1 MVRKNREDFKI
12 YGNVFDNFTLRLL
25 HKLASQGHFDELL
38 SPVALGK
45 EANVFTASTKEGSY
59 VIVKIYRLENCNFN
73 KMHEYIRQDPRYLGM
88 PKSKRKTIFS
98 WVQREYRNLLKARE
112 AVRVPTPIEHK
123 EHVLI
128 MELIGHDGDVSPL
141 LKNNHPEDP
150 TAFFDDLLAA
160 IKNMWHGA
168 GLVHGD
174 LSEFNIIN
182 HEEEPVIIDF
192 SQATITDCR
201 DARPLMERDLK
212 NLCRFF
218 AKLGV
223 ERDPEVLFKEILQA

>member
-1 MVRKNREDFKI
+1 MVRDSRADFKT
-12 YGNVFDNFTLRLL
+12 YGNVFDNFTFRLL
-25 HKLASQGHFDELL
+25 HKLQSQGYFEELQ

-45 EANVFTASTKEGSY
+45 EANVFTALTKDNEI

-112 AVRVPTPIEHK
+112 AIRVPTPIAHK
-123 EHVLI
+123 EHVLV
-128 MELIGHDGDVSPL
+128 MELIGYDGEVSPL
-141 LKNNHPEDP
+141 LKDNRPEDP
-150 TAFFDDLLAA
+150 ATFFDDILSA
-160 IKNMWHGA
+160 IKKLWHEA
-168 GLVHGD
+168 GIVHGD

-182 HEEEPVIIDF
+182 HEEQPVIIDF

-201 DARPLMERDLK
+201 DAVHLMERDLQ
-212 NLCRFF
+212 NLCTFF
-218 AKLGV
+218 KKLGV
-223 ERDPEVLFKEILQA
+223 DRDPEVLFKEILAV